1 MKTYQ
6 DYYFKKAKKEKY
18 PARSVY
24 KLQEIDKKFRLFKK
38 GQKVLDLGACPGSW
52 TLWASQKVGEKGLV
66 VAVDLNPLSI
76 ELPGWVQVFTCD
88 ATSPSEELQETLE
101 KEGPFDLVISDMAPK
116 TTGIKFADQARS
128 YELALTAL
136 EVALNWLK
144 KGGCFIVKI
153 FAGPDVPE
161 FLKETRKHFKSVKQ
175 VKPKSSRA
183 ESKEFFVV
191 GLEKK

>member
-6 DYYFKKAKKEKY
+6 DYYFKKAKKENY

-24 KLQEIDKKFRLFKK
+24 KLQEIDKKFKLFKK

-52 TLWASQKVGEKGLV
+52 SLWASKQVGEKGLV
-66 VAVDLNPLSI
+66 VAVDLNPLSVA
-76 ELPGWVQVFTCD
+76 LPAWVKVFTCD
-88 ATSPSEELQETLE
+88 VTSPSEEFSQTLK